1 MYIYSTGR
9 YEYMTVQND
18 QQKPIPM
25 TFVNSKLWVKPSDW
39 PVGFCKEPVEWQ
51 HVRRAGEISNNVR
64 TCEMSGMAGCYR

>member
-1 MYIYSTGR
+1 MYLLGR
-9 YEYMTVQND
+9 YEYMSVQTD

-39 PVGFCKEPVEWQ
+39 PVGFCRQPVEWQ

-64 TCEMSGMAGCYR
+64 ACEMSGMPGSYR